1 VFGRTTPTNSTK
13 GFTGHTLGAAGITE
27 VAIAAM
33 ALERSMIPGSLNT
46 TNLDEDIAINYQ
58 FENSAADIK
67 YAMSNSFGFGGSNCS
82 VVLGRGA

>member
-1 VFGRTTPTNSTK
+1 
-13 GFTGHTLGAAGITE
+13 
-27 VAIAAM
+27 M

-46 TNLDEDIAINYQ
+46 TNLDEDMAINYQ